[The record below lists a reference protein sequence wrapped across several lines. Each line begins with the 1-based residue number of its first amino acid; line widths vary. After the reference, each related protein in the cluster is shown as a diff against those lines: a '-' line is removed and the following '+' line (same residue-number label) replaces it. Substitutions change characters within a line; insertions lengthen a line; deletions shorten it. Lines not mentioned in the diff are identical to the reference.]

1 MERRIFGVA
10 TVVVFALVTSACGSG
25 ADTTQIPPPEAAAD
39 AATFE
44 QGGVSFEYPADWETQ
59 ADAPMTMEMDTEAFA
74 EAIGPDENNVV
85 AIQSATVEQE
95 VTEDDVTEARS
106 ALDAAIRA
114 LIEGGGGEV
123 TSGPDDLDAG
133 GGFGYSWDFSGVD
146 LEGTIGSGRAAIFFV
161 GSNEYVVLCVYT
173 DAQDE
178 IEAGCNQ
185 ILTTFEVA

>member
-25 ADTTQIPPPEAAAD
+25 ADTVSDPAAPGSD
-39 AATFE
+39 TKTFE
-44 QGGVSFEYPADWETQ
+44 RGGVSFEYPVEWDRQ
-59 ADAPMTMEMDTEAFA
+59 SDAPMTMEMDAEAFA

-106 ALDAAIRA
+106 ALDAAIRG

-133 GGFGYSWDFSGVD
+133 GGFGYSWEFSGVD

-161 GSNEYVVLCVYT
+161 GVNEYVVLCVYT